1 MPAAG
6 RPRVRGRG
14 KAVDRGADDRDPD
27 PRRLRPKAR
36 RGDEEDADAE
46 PGERAALPDEAQQPP
61 RPGGLDPR
69 LGEDMRLA
77 EDAVND
83 RRDDAEAARR
93 PHREV
98 THRWSPA
105 GPPCGAK
112 RGRALDLIELCVFS
126 LRIHKLY

>member
-1 MPAAG
+1 MLPAR

-14 KAVDRGADDRDPD
+14 NAVDHGADDRDPD
-27 PRRLRPKAR
+27 PRRRGPEAW

-77 EDAVND
+77 EHAVND
-83 RRDDAEAARR
+83 RRDDAESARR

-105 GPPCGAK
+105 GPPLQDG
-112 RGRALDLIELCVFS
+112 RGGRRSILSSCAYFLFGFTN
-126 LRIHKLY
+126 